1 MYLKQLELKY
11 STGRPF
17 SKNKEQVQKLKKPPK
32 KQKIQDIFIKTNQIR
47 LAFTCMV
54 YGGFNDLLRLTA
66 SDKVF
71 HDKEFQI
78 AKIPKY
84 GGCQNMF

>member
-1 MYLKQLELKY
+1 
-11 STGRPF
+11 
-17 SKNKEQVQKLKKPPK
+17 
-32 KQKIQDIFIKTNQIR
+32 
-47 LAFTCMV
+47 MV

-84 GGCQNMF
+84 GGCQNMFW